1 MFTVYYENCRGL
13 IDFVECTRIDYADGN
28 YLICQNGALVDD
40 PGGRTQVVALIPH
53 SKVYEI
59 LNVEREKEETEEN

>member
-1 MFTVYYENCRGL
+1 MFTVYYENRRGL

-28 YLICQNGALVDD
+28 YLICQNGALADD
-40 PGGRTQVVALIPH
+40 LGGRTQIVAAIPH

-59 LNVEREKEETEEN
+59 LNIKQEKEETEEN